1 MSPLS
6 LLHSRFSSLPL
17 LFPFLSLSLSLFHL
31 SSLLFSVLSPS
42 YESSH
47 PLFSFSFFLFSFSL
61 SPFSP
66 SFYFHF
72 VFPLTPIRSP
82 STTHAHKTAQLHKLG
97 CGRLCYPLHFVVP
110 PQVSQAIDG
119 WAGEGVRLEGAA
131 CGRGRERG
139 DERRGGERRRR
150 GGTEPRERERRR
162 RGRGRPGEG
171 ASLRTR
177 VMSGLVATPALG
189 LGPGRAQRGRGG
201 RQRGRRRARDG
212 RAGVD
217 AR

>member
-1 MSPLS
+1 MGSFNTYKKRLFRPLS
-6 LLHSRFSSLPL
+6 LSCTRAFLP
-17 LFPFLSLSLSLFHL
+17 FHFYSPFSLSLSLFHL

-139 DERRGGERRRR
+139 DERRGGR
-150 GGTEPRERERRR
+150 GGGGEARSRE
-162 RGRGRPGEG
+162 
-171 ASLRTR
+171 
-177 VMSGLVATPALG
+177 
-189 LGPGRAQRGRGG
+189 RGRGG
-201 RQRGRRRARDG
+201 GEGEGGRGRGGGALPSTHG
-212 RAGVD
+212 
-217 AR
+217 